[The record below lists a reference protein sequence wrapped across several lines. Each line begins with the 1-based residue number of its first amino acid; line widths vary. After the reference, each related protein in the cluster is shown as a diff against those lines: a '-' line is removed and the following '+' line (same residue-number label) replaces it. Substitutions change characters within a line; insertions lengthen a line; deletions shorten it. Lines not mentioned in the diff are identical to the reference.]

1 MKTREQAKWW
11 IAGLIAL
18 LLILYFLSDVL
29 LPFLLGAGIAYF
41 TDPIA
46 DKLEKRGFSR
56 VVSTVIITVF
66 AFLVMTIAMM
76 ILIPLLLNQIRL
88 AVDAAPG
95 IIGGVRELLQLHVL
109 PLIDNNGSMGKAL
122 NTALVNMQSHIKDIS
137 VRVLQGAWSV
147 GLAGFQIISIAVVT
161 PVVAFYLLMDWDRMI
176 ARIDDL
182 LPRHHADTIRGLMR
196 QVDSV
201 LAGFVRGQLTVCLI
215 LGSFY
220 AAALIAIQLPFGLL
234 VGLFAGL
241 ISFIPFVG
249 SILGGALSIGIA
261 LVYFWNDPLWIAATA
276 LVFGM
281 GQAVEGN
288 YLTPKLVG
296 GSVGLHPV
304 WLMFALSAFGGMF
317 GFAGL
322 LIAVP
327 AAAVIGVFLQ
337 FSIEQYK
344 NSRLYSGV
352 DEDGDI

>member
-176 ARIDDL
+176 AENR
-182 LPRHHADTIRGLMR
+182 
-196 QVDSV
+196 
-201 LAGFVRGQLTVCLI
+201 
-215 LGSFY
+215 
-220 AAALIAIQLPFGLL
+220 
-234 VGLFAGL
+234 
-241 ISFIPFVG
+241 
-249 SILGGALSIGIA
+249 
-261 LVYFWNDPLWIAATA
+261 
-276 LVFGM
+276 
-281 GQAVEGN
+281 
-288 YLTPKLVG
+288 
-296 GSVGLHPV
+296 
-304 WLMFALSAFGGMF
+304 
-317 GFAGL
+317 
-322 LIAVP
+322 
-327 AAAVIGVFLQ
+327 
-337 FSIEQYK
+337 
-344 NSRLYSGV
+344 
-352 DEDGDI
+352 